1 MSADVIF
8 NLANLFV
15 LIGWILIIFAP
26 HWKMTQNIT
35 LNGVV
40 LILSFVYLSIFITIL
55 PEFSADSFSS
65 LENVKALFQND
76 MAVTLGWV
84 HYLAF
89 DLFVGAY
96 IVRKGQEIGMPRW
109 QYTLCLPFTFIAGPV
124 GFVIFSILRQFK
136 R

>member
-15 LIGWILIIFAP
+15 LIGWILLIFVP
-26 HWKMTQNIT
+26 NWKMTQNIV

-40 LILSFVYLSIFITIL
+40 LILSFVYLLIFITIA
-55 PEFSADSFSS
+55 PEFSTDSFSS
-65 LENVKALFQND
+65 LENLKVLFQND
-76 MAVTLGWV
+76 MAVALGWV

-96 IVRKGQEIGMPRW
+96 IVRKGQEIGLARW
-109 QYTLCLPFTFIAGPV
+109 QYTLCLPFTFMLGPV
-124 GFVIFSILRQFK
+124 GYLFFSILKQFK
-136 R
+136 K

>member
-1 MSADVIF
+1 MSPAVIF
-8 NLANLFV
+8 NLANAFV
-15 LIGWILIIFAP
+15 LIGWILLIFAP
-26 HWKMTQNIT
+26 HWKLTQNIV

-55 PEFSADSFSS
+55 PEFSAESFST
-65 LENVKALFQND
+65 LENVKALFQDD
-76 MAVTLGWV
+76 MAVALGWV

-96 IVRKGQEIGMPRW
+96 IVREGISKGMARW
-109 QYTLCLPFTFIAGPV
+109 QYTICLPFTFMAGPV
-124 GFVIFSILRQFK
+124 GFVLFSIFKQFK